1 MSLLRRD
8 ERGQA
13 IVLSVLALVAL
24 LGMSA
29 LVLDVG
35 NWFRTKRRLQ
45 ATADAAVLAGAQQ
58 LPNSVSAA
66 QAMALDYAN
75 KNGGDVAAADI
86 TVTTTFTTND
96 TISVKARKTED
107 GVFSKVMGIDNAN
120 IDARAKARVDS
131 PLQAKYVAPMVVSC
145 DHPLIKNCTGTG
157 NPHFDA
163 DTDLPFDKDS
173 TGAPGAFGMLNLGKD
188 NGGSGTPGTSEE
200 AEWILHGFNK
210 FLPLGYYNS
219 DPGAKFSSG
228 GNVQAALEDRLHTV
242 LLFPV
247 FRTLDGNGQN
257 ARYEIIGWI
266 GFYLTGYD
274 IHGNEATLQGHFT
287 EYIAQ
292 GILSSTGPGPSG
304 TAGFGVKSIQLIG

>member
-1 MSLLRRD
+1 MIARKD

-45 ATADAAVLAGAQQ
+45 GTADAAALAGAHQ
-58 LPNSVSAA
+58 LPGTPGAA

-75 KNGGDVAAADI
+75 KNGGDVRPEDI
-86 TVTTTFTTND
+86 TITTTYSTND
-96 TISVKARKTED
+96 TITVKAAKTEA
-107 GVFSKVMGIDNAN
+107 GVFSKVVGIDNAN
-120 IDARAKARVDS
+120 IDASAKARVDA

-157 NPHFDA
+157 NPHFDS
-163 DTDLPFDKDS
+163 TTELPFDKDS
-173 TGAPGAFGMLNLGKD
+173 TGAPGAFGMLNLGKE
-188 NGGSGTPGTSEE
+188 GSSGTPGTSEE
-200 AEWILHGFNK
+200 AEWILHGFDK
-210 FLPLGYYNS
+210 FLPLGDYDS
-219 DPGAKFSSG
+219 DPGAKFTSG
-228 GNVQAALEDRLHTV
+228 GQVQQALEDRLNTV

-247 FRTLDGNGQN
+247 FKTLEGQGQN

-274 IHGNEATLQGHFT
+274 IRGNEATLHGYFT
-287 EYIAQ
+287 EYIAH
-292 GILSSTGPGPSG
+292 GLLSQTGPGPSG
-304 TAGFGVKSIQLIG
+304 TLGFGVRSIQLIG